1 MLLTKDG
8 KEVEPT
14 PWQRVTT
21 GRGLPSDFMVVHP
34 GPATFRVARFPP
46 GVFWK
51 VKIDLRTF
59 YNITER
65 GEYTLSA
72 SRTEET
78 KDGKVVVRSN
88 TIKLNIAP

>member
-14 PWQRVTT
+14 PWQRMTT
-21 GRGLPSDFMVVHP
+21 GRGLPSDFKGVGHVT
-34 GPATFRVARFPP
+34 ANSRVARFPP

-51 VKIDLRTF
+51 INMDLRTF
-59 YNITER
+59 YNITEP
-65 GEYTLSA
+65 GQYVLSA
-72 SRTEET
+72 SRTEVT

-88 TIKLNIAP
+88 TVTLNVAP